1 MRVAVVAGP
10 DPGHSF
16 PAIALCQR
24 FRAAADTPTL
34 FTGVEWLEAARAAGI
49 DAVELD
55 GLAAT
60 DRDLDA
66 GARIHRRAAQMAVL
80 NVPRLRALEP
90 ELVVSDVI
98 TACGG
103 MAAELLGIPWVEL
116 NPHPLYLPSKGLP
129 PIGSGLAA
137 GTGIRGR
144 LRDATMRA
152 LTGRSWRAGLRQRAA
167 VRVEIGLPARDPGPL
182 RRLIA
187 TLPALEVPRPDWPA
201 EAVVV
206 GPLHFEPTDRVLAIP
221 AGTGPVVVVAP
232 STALTG
238 TAGLTEV
245 ALQSLTPGETV
256 PSGSRLVVSRL
267 SGADLTVPPWA
278 VAGLGSQAELLTRAD
293 LVICGGGHGMVAK
306 TLLAG
311 VPMVVVPGGG
321 DQWEIANRVVRQG
334 SAVLIRPLTADALV
348 AAVNEVLSSRGSGR
362 PRGGRPPASPVRP
375 IRCGSATTRLRWR
388 GSALGMLAGVRLTEF
403 HERVA
408 LHFGAAYGSSVLLDH
423 VLTGF
428 DGRSAAQAIEDGVE
442 PRDVWRALCADFDV
456 PHDRW

>member
-1 MRVAVVAGP
+1 MDERVAGCCGRVGPMRVAVVAGP

-24 FRAAADTPTL
+24 FQASGDRPTL
-34 FTGVEWLEAARAAGI
+34 FTGVEWLGTASAVGI

-55 GLAAT
+55 GLTAT
-60 DRDLDA
+60 DEDLDA
-66 GARIHRRAAQMAVL
+66 GARIHRRAAEMAVL
-80 NVPRLRALEP
+80 NAPALRELAP
-90 ELVVSDVI
+90 DLVVSDVI

-103 MAAELLGIPWVEL
+103 LAAELVGIPWIEL

-129 PIGSGLAA
+129 PIGSGLAP

-152 LTGRSWRAGLRQRAA
+152 LTGRSWRAGLRQRAT
-167 VRVEIGLPARDPGPL
+167 VRVQIGLPAPDPGPL

-221 AGTGPVVVVAP
+221 PGSGPVVVVAP
-232 STALTG
+232 STAVTG
-238 TAGLTEV
+238 TAGLVEV
-245 ALQSLTPGETV
+245 ALGCLTPGDTLPE
-256 PSGSRLVVSRL
+256 GSRVVVSRL
-267 SGADLTVPPWA
+267 GGGDLPVPAWA
-278 VAGLGSQAELLTRAD
+278 VVGLGNQAELLTHAD

-311 VPMVVVPGGG
+311 VPLVVVPGGG

-334 SAVLIRPLTADALV
+334 SGRLVRPLTAEALV
-348 AAVNEVLSSRGSGR
+348 AAVNEVLSS
-362 PRGGRPPASPVRP
+362 PAYRHAAQQAAAGAAEVADPVRV
-375 IRCGSATTRLRWR
+375 CHE
-388 GSALGMLAGVRLTEF
+388 AL
-403 HERVA
+403 
-408 LHFGAAYGSSVLLDH
+408 
-423 VLTGF
+423 
-428 DGRSAAQAIEDGVE
+428 
-442 PRDVWRALCADFDV
+442 
-456 PHDRW
+456 